1 MKNKYLILILLTILI
16 AVTSFIISGQMIN
29 KSIKKIKRIDRKI
42 KKSQQKLN
50 SAKIL
55 NEQLKEVSKVIE
67 NTMVTTKIVDVKEVN
82 AFVKQL
88 ADMAD
93 SYKIPVYSIVPKS
106 DYNKESVFVKQQYTM
121 EINATYT
128 QLGQFLSAIESLDK
142 IVKITT
148 LDVQP
153 IKNATAVYSN
163 SKKKGKNTTHYRV
176 SLEFTTVKI
185 VKEG

>member
-1 MKNKYLILILLTILI
+1 M
-16 AVTSFIISGQMIN
+16 ISNNIKKIN
-29 KSIKKIKRIDRKI
+29 RVDKKIKRA
-42 KKSQQKLN
+42 QQKLN

-67 NTMVTTKIVDVKEVN
+67 NTMVTTKKIDVKEIN

-93 SYKIPVYSIVPKS
+93 SFKIPVYSLVPKS
-106 DYNKESVFVKQQYTM
+106 DYNRESVFVKQQYTM
-121 EINATYT
+121 EVNATYT
-128 QLGQFLSAIESLDK
+128 QIGQFLSAIESLDK

-153 IKNATAVYSN
+153 IKNATAVYAN
-163 SKKKGKNTTHYRV
+163 SKKEKMETHYRV
-176 SLEFTTVKI
+176 SSEFTTVKI

>member
-1 MKNKYLILILLTILI
+1 MKNKYLILILLSVLVTI
-16 AVTSFIISGQMIN
+16 TTFIISGQMIN
-29 KSIKKIKRIDRKI
+29 SKIKKIKRIDRRI

-55 NEQLKEVSKVIE
+55 NEQLKEVSKVID
-67 NTMVTTKIVDVKEVN
+67 NTMVTSKKIDVKEVN

-93 SYKIPVYSIVPKS
+93 NYKIPVYSLVPKS
-106 DYNKESVFVKQQYTM
+106 DYNRESAFVKQQYTM

-163 SKKKGKNTTHYRV
+163 SKGKKNVTHYRV